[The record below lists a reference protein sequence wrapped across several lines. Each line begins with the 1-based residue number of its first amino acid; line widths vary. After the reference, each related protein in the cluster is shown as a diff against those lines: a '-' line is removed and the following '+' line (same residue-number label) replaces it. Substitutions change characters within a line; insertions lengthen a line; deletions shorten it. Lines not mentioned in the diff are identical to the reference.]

1 MKPAHERSQE
11 CLPPKKR
18 DLSQNSVNVE
28 EEPKVPG
35 SSANESTTSEASGWP
50 RSVYVAA
57 GQGHGV
63 SYEAAGEEA
72 EAVTVDQYATFY
84 KVAVPAASF
93 SPPGL
98 HPVMN
103 MSSIPSSFNVAS
115 PLIQHPGITYPP
127 IHYAPI
133 PHTAVQ
139 FLGSPYAVP
148 YTVPPG
154 FLSRAVISP
163 PANLAASHVPHY
175 VPYNSVLVEGVTPPS
190 EAQSPHSISKLNT
203 AQSPSVLMGVVPVDV
218 AKGRVPVFYQHSSQ
232 LPVAYPV
239 NEMLLACHSNTELCA
254 PPHAGKD
261 RDIPI
266 TSTNGTQRMPDH
278 VSGHRPSKVVD
289 LYSQN
294 AEEQLGRGQEN
305 MVDGDVYTGLAT
317 QRTEASLLTHRS
329 TPDTDLEVQRV
340 VGSLA
345 SQDFCS
351 PSVQKKDM
359 LSPLNLSQNA
369 TEQQV
374 QTKRDSVHGKLT
386 NTSPERRQI
395 SMYTEQ
401 PVKYTEKA
409 TLTANGEPAKMKT
422 CPTQQ
427 SFLATACQSSK
438 LQGAPDRHIRDTP
451 SDRHSPHT
459 TVASKQPPHSTALPS
474 HFMKGAIIQLATGE
488 LKKVEDLQTQDFVRS
503 AEVSGG
509 LKIDSSTVVD
519 IQESQWPGFVTL
531 HFIVGEQQSKVCLDV
546 PPEHP
551 FFVYGQGWSS
561 CSPRQTAQLFALPC
575 HRLQVGD
582 VCISISLQ
590 SAVKNDASTVSCTSA
605 SKTLSNAT
613 EKAVLYSRECLLP
626 EIDGE
631 KNNQLKK
638 KGQSSYVQ
646 TLCPHSSAVS
656 SWSSSGVQRHNVPI
670 ADTQLSPAR
679 HSFIPQEVKLSIE
692 GRSNAGK

>member
-18 DLSQNSVNVE
+18 DLAQNSVTVE
-28 EEPKVPG
+28 EEPKIPS
-35 SSANESTTSEASGWP
+35 SSANESTTSEASGWQ
-50 RSVYVAA
+50 RSVFMAA
-57 GQGHGV
+57 GQGQGV
-63 SYEAAGEEA
+63 GYAGTGEGA

-98 HPVMN
+98 HQVMN
-103 MSSIPSSFNVAS
+103 MSSIPSSFSVAS
-115 PLIQHPGITYPP
+115 PLIQHQGITYPP
-127 IHYAPI
+127 IHYAQI

-163 PANLAASHVPHY
+163 PTNLAAPHVPHY
-175 VPYNSVLVEGVTPPS
+175 VPYNSVLVEGVTPPP
-190 EAQSPHSISKLNT
+190 EAQSPHSMSKLTN
-203 AQSPSVLMGVVPVDV
+203 ASSPSVLMGVVPVDV
-218 AKGRVPVFYQHSSQ
+218 AKGRVPLFYQHSSQ

-254 PPHAGKD
+254 PSHAEKD
-261 RDIPI
+261 RDMLI
-266 TSTNGTQRMPDH
+266 TSTNGTQRVPDN
-278 VSGHRPSKVVD
+278 VSGHRSSKVVD
-289 LYSQN
+289 IYIHN
-294 AEEQLGRGQEN
+294 AEEQLGKVQEN
-305 MVDGDVYTGLAT
+305 MVDGDVYTT

-340 VGSLA
+340 VGGLA
-345 SQDFCS
+345 SRDFCS
-351 PSVQKKDM
+351 QSVQKKDM
-359 LSPLNLSQNA
+359 LIPLNLSQNA
-369 TEQQV
+369 TEQRV
-374 QTKRDSVHGKLT
+374 QPKRDSVYGKLPSP
-386 NTSPERRQI
+386 SPERGQI
-395 SMYTEQ
+395 TMYIEQ
-401 PVKYTEKA
+401 PVKYTEKV
-409 TLTANGEPAKMKT
+409 TLTANGEPTKVKN

-427 SFLATACQSSK
+427 SFPARPLSK
-438 LQGAPDRHIRDTP
+438 LQGAPNRHTCDTP
-451 SDRHSPHT
+451 SDRNSPHT
-459 TVASKQPPHSTALPS
+459 NVESKQPPHSAALPS

-488 LKKVEDLQTQDFVRS
+488 LKRVEDLQTQDFVRS
-503 AEVSGG
+503 AEASGG
-509 LKIDSSTVVD
+509 LKVDSSTVVD

-531 HFIVGEQQSKVCLDV
+531 HFFVGEQQSKVCLDV

-561 CSPRQTAQLFALPC
+561 CSPRQTTQLFALPC

-605 SKTLSNAT
+605 SQTTPKTT
-613 EKAVLYSRECLLP
+613 EKAVLYSREGQLL

-631 KNNQLKK
+631 THNQLKK
-638 KGQSSYVQ
+638 KGQSSFVQ
-646 TLCPHSSAVS
+646 TLCSQPSAVS
-656 SWSSSGVQRHNVPI
+656 SWSSSGVQRHNVQN
-670 ADTQLSPAR
+670 ADTQPSR